1 MNHSETCDFTPPE
14 AAWFDT
20 PARRTSVPS
29 APECATLLGRARDL
43 ADGYLKENARR
54 TEAER
59 RVSEHTTSL
68 FREAGF
74 FRLMQPSRFG
84 GYEYGFTPFID
95 IISELA
101 RGCPSSSWGC
111 SLGMVHQWLLGT
123 CPLQAQE
130 DVWGENPDAIL
141 CGSYA
146 PVTDAQKVD
155 GGYLVSGKWH
165 WSSNIDNS
173 SWAFIGVFFP
183 PDDEIPEKHAG
194 FLLVPRSDWEIDDD
208 WFTAGQA
215 GTGSKTVWIEKPV
228 FVPAYRKL
236 TFAQASS
243 NNPPG
248 SLTNDNPVY
257 RIPFLSAVPVCLVA
271 PILGAA
277 QGAIDEFMHIAG
289 VRVTR
294 GAVAGGGGKLREFFP
309 VQSRVAEATALLDA
323 ARLLIYRDTAQVE
336 QMAAAGHAIDVA
348 TRIRNRRDHAFAAR
362 MARDAI
368 NAVFDNVG
376 GNGLAL
382 DQPIQRFWR
391 DGNAIAKHISLNWD
405 AVSSMVGQ
413 QMLGLEPKG
422 QY

>member
-1 MNHSETCDFTPPE
+1 MDNTETFGFLPPE

-20 PARRTSVPS
+20 PARRTSVPQ
-29 APECATLLGRARDL
+29 APGCATLLGRARGL
-43 ADGYLKENARR
+43 ANGYLKENARK
-54 TEAER
+54 TEEAR
-59 RVSEHTTSL
+59 RVSEHATSL

-74 FRLMQPSRFG
+74 FRLMQPARFG

-101 RGCPSSSWGC
+101 RGCPSSAWGC
-111 SLGMVHQWLLGT
+111 SLGAIHQWLLGT
-123 CPLQAQE
+123 FPLQAQE
-130 DVWGENPDAIL
+130 DVWRENPDAII

-146 PVTDAQKVD
+146 PVAEAQRVD

-173 SWAFIGVFFP
+173 DWALVGVFFP
-183 PDDEIPEKHAG
+183 PDDEVPERHAG
-194 FLLVPRSDWEIDDD
+194 FLLVPRTEWVVDDD

-215 GTGSKTVWIEKPV
+215 GTGSKTVWIEEPT
-228 FVPAYRKL
+228 FVPQHRKL

-248 SLTNDNPVY
+248 ARANDNPIY

-277 QGAIDEFMHIAG
+277 QGAIDEFMAMVG
-289 VRVTR
+289 SRVTR
-294 GAVAGGGGKLREFFP
+294 GAVSGGGGRLREFFP
-309 VQSRVAEATALLDA
+309 VQSRLAEAAALLDA

-336 QMAAAGHAIDVA
+336 QMAAAGQPIDVDA
-348 TRIRNRRDHAFAAR
+348 RIRNRRDHAFAAR

-368 NAVFDNVG
+368 DAVFANVG

-413 QMLGLEPKG
+413 QMLGLEPRG

>member
-1 MNHSETCDFTPPE
+1 MDHQDISDFLPPE
-14 AAWFDT
+14 AAWFDA
-20 PARRTSVPS
+20 PGRRSPVAGAPS
-29 APECATLLGRARDL
+29 LETLMARAREL
-43 ADGYLKENARR
+43 SGGYLKEHARR
-54 TEAER
+54 TETER
-59 RVSEHTTSL
+59 RVSEEATAL

-74 FRLMQPSRFG
+74 FRLMQPARFG
-84 GYEYGFTPFID
+84 GYEYGFTAFID
-95 IISELA
+95 IISELG

-111 SLGMVHQWLLGT
+111 SLGSVHQWLLGT
-123 CPLQAQE
+123 FPLQAQE
-130 DVWGENPDAIL
+130 DVWNDNPHAIM

-146 PVTDAQKVD
+146 PAATCEKVD

-173 SWAFIGVFFP
+173 DWALIGVFFP
-183 PDDEIPEKHAG
+183 PDDETPEKHAG
-194 FLLVPRSDWEIDDD
+194 FLLVPRKDWAVDDD

-215 GTGSKTVWIEKPV
+215 GTGSKTVWIEKPT
-228 FVPAYRKL
+228 FIPEHRKL

-248 SLTNDNPVY
+248 ARTNDNPLY
-257 RIPFLSAVPVCLVA
+257 RLPFLSTVPVCLVA

-277 QGAIDEFMHIAG
+277 QGAIDEFSEMVG

-294 GAVAGGGGKLREFFP
+294 GAVAGGGGRLKDFFP
-309 VQSRVAEATALLDA
+309 VQSRMAEATALLDA
-323 ARLLIYRDTAQVE
+323 ARLLIYRDTADVE
-336 QMAAAGHAIDVA
+336 RMAAAGQKIDVD
-348 TRIRNRRDHAFAAR
+348 TRIRNRRDHAFATR

-368 NAVFDNVG
+368 EAIFANVG
-376 GNGLAL
+376 GNGMAL
-382 DQPIQRFWR
+382 EQPIQRFWR
-391 DGNAIAKHISLNWD
+391 DGNTIAKHISLNWD

>member
-1 MNHSETCDFTPPE
+1 MGHPEISDFLPPE
-14 AAWFDT
+14 AAWFDA
-20 PARRTSVPS
+20 PGRRTSIPD
-29 APECATLLGRARDL
+29 APDCATLLGRARDL
-43 ADGYLKENARR
+43 ANGHLKETARS
-54 TEAER
+54 TEAAR
-59 RVSEHTTSL
+59 RVSQETTQM

-74 FRLMQPSRFG
+74 FRLMQPARFG

-101 RGCPSSSWGC
+101 RGCPSSAWGC
-111 SLGMVHQWLLGT
+111 SLGAVHQWLVGT
-123 CPLQAQE
+123 FPAQAQE
-130 DVWGENPDAIL
+130 DVWGKNPEAII

-146 PVTDAQKVD
+146 PVVSAEKVD
-155 GGYLVSGKWH
+155 DGYLISGKWH
-165 WSSNIDNS
+165 WASNIDNS
-173 SWAFIGVFFP
+173 EWALVGVFFP
-183 PDDEIPEKHAG
+183 PDDETPEKHAG
-194 FLLVPRSDWEIDDD
+194 FLLVPRTDWVVDDD

-215 GTGSKTVWIEKPV
+215 GTGSKTVWIEKPT
-228 FVPAYRKL
+228 FVPAHRKL

-243 NNPPG
+243 NHPPG
-248 SLTNDNPVY
+248 ALVNSNPIY

-277 QGAIDEFMHIAG
+277 QGAIDEFMQIAG
-289 VRVTR
+289 SHVTR
-294 GAVAGGGGKLREFFP
+294 GAVSGGGGKLREFFP
-309 VQSRVAEATALLDA
+309 VQSRLAESMALLDA

-336 QMAAAGHAIDVA
+336 QMAAAGHKIDVD

-368 NAVFDNVG
+368 DAVFANVG

-413 QMLGLEPKG
+413 QLLGLEPRG